1 LCAVP
6 YYLALCAY
14 DEARLV
20 DVSPGRH
27 VRLRVSDTG
36 TGMDPETIG
45 RAFEPFFTTKPKG
58 SGSGLGL
65 GVGLATVYGIRVLFM
80 SGYAQPVLANQ
91 GALDPALN

>member
-1 LCAVP
+1 LSAVP

-45 RAFEPFFTTKPKG
+45 RAFEPFFTTKLKG
-58 SGSGLGL
+58 PGSGL
-65 GVGLATVYGIRVLFM
+65 GLATVYGTRVLFM
-80 SGYAQPVLANQ
+80 SGSR
-91 GALDPALN
+91 PAGIGESGRSGPGR